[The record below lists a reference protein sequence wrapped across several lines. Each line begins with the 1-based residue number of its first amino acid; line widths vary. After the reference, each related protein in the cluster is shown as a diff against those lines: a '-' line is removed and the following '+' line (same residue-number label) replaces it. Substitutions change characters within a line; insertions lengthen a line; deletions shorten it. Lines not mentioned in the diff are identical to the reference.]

1 MNEQMAEVFCVCIFC
16 FGCTSLIFLQRV
28 VEWVSNFTPSF
39 GTVLTATVL
48 MLAANT
54 VVYQLMKHL
63 VSAWD
68 VGYPAGILI
77 LVVMFLVSSGIYGNI
92 IEHPKS
98 GSIGFRNG
106 CRMNLILYFITA
118 CLLGITYIL
127 KLIKYNLW
135 K

>member
-1 MNEQMAEVFCVCIFC
+1 
-16 FGCTSLIFLQRV
+16 
-28 VEWVSNFTPSF
+28 
-39 GTVLTATVL
+39 

-98 GSIGFRNG
+98 GSIGLKNGFRV
-106 CRMNLILYFITA
+106 NLILYCITA
-118 CLLGITYIL
+118 CLMGIVYVLDYI
-127 KLIKYNLW
+127 KHNMW